1 MLRRVTDLCFLKMPV
16 NTVQYRVTVGI
27 FNNRKLITNLR
38 FELLS
43 CSKLSNNLL
52 NYDASFI
59 SLLFYIFLIAFLF
72 SKGYVSKISRKL
84 YISIFLLFNIL
95 LGVLVWLCSCLII
108 LSGDVEVNPGPK
120 NSVSE
125 CLSICDW
132 NLNSI
137 LAHDYSKLFLLKAY
151 ISVHKFDI
159 ICLSETYLD
168 STVSLDDVNLV
179 SSGYNLTCS
188 DHPSNTKGGGVCLY
202 YKNYLPL
209 RVLNLSYLK
218 ECLNLEL
225 KIGDKSCNFIALYR
239 SPSKSQDDFETFSDN
254 FEMTLET
261 LAEKGSFLTTII
273 GDFNAK

>member
-72 SKGYVSKISRKL
+72 SKGYVSKISTKL

-95 LGVLVWLCSCLII
+95 LGVFLWNCSCLII
-108 LSGDVEVNPGPK
+108 PNGDVEVNPGPQ
-120 NSVSE
+120 NSVSK
-125 CLSICDW
+125 CLPIYHL

-137 LAHDYSKLFLLKAY
+137 SAHDYSKLFLLKAY

-168 STVSLDDVNLV
+168 STAPLDD
-179 SSGYNLTCS
+179 
-188 DHPSNTKGGGVCLY
+188 DHPSNIKRRGACLY
-202 YKNYLPL
+202 YKICLAQ
-209 RVLNLSYLK
+209 RVLN
-218 ECLNLEL
+218 
-225 KIGDKSCNFIALYR
+225 
-239 SPSKSQDDFETFSDN
+239 
-254 FEMTLET
+254 
-261 LAEKGSFLTTII
+261 II
-273 GDFNAK
+273 Y

>member
-16 NTVQYRVTVGI
+16 NAVQYRVTVGI

-108 LSGDVEVNPGPK
+108 LRGDVEVNSGPK

-125 CLSICDW
+125 CLSIYQW

-137 LAHDYSKLFLLKAY
+137 SAHDYSKLFLLKAY
-151 ISVHKFDI
+151 ISVHKSDI
-159 ICLSETYLD
+159 TCSSEIYLD
-168 STVSLDDVNLV
+168 STVPLDDDNLV
-179 SSGYNLTCS
+179 ISWYNLIRS
-188 DHPSNTKGGGVCLY
+188 DHPSNTKHRGVCLY

-209 RVLNLSYLK
+209 RV
-218 ECLNLEL
+218 
-225 KIGDKSCNFIALYR
+225 
-239 SPSKSQDDFETFSDN
+239 
-254 FEMTLET
+254 
-261 LAEKGSFLTTII
+261 
-273 GDFNAK
+273 